1 MEKALM
7 ENEATGKLLTKD
19 SMCPSLSYKQRL
31 YGFLFCMLAGVLI
44 SVIGFIL
51 LFVGQLDGIRIGLLM
66 SLGNIISVAST
77 FFLFGPCSQVKKMF
91 EKKRIIATIVFLVS
105 LIATLILVFSFSKE
119 GEKDWKKIVLIV
131 LIIVQYIAFFWY
143 CLSYIPYGQ
152 KMLEGC
158 VKCCFCS

>member
-51 LFVGQLDGIRIGLLM
+51 LLVGKLGGIKIGLLM

-77 FFLFGPCSQVKKMF
+77 FFLFGPFSQLKKMF

-105 LIATLILVFSFSKE
+105 LIATLILVFTFKDPEKE
-119 GEKDWKKIVLIV
+119 WKKIVLIV

>member
-51 LFVGQLDGIRIGLLM
+51 LLVGKLGGIKIGLLM

-77 FFLFGPCSQVKKMF
+77 FFLFGPLSQLKKMF

-105 LIATLILVFSFSKE
+105 LIATLILVFTFQDP
-119 GEKDWKKIVLIV
+119 EKAWKKIVLIV

-158 VKCCFCS
+158 VKCCFC

>member
-51 LFVGQLDGIRIGLLM
+51 LLVGKLGGIKIGLLM

-77 FFLFGPCSQVKKMF
+77 FFLFGPLSQLKKMF

-105 LIATLILVFSFSKE
+105 LIATLILVFTFKDPEKE
-119 GEKDWKKIVLIV
+119 WKKIVLIV